1 MREIDPAATEFG
13 PEGFL
18 PTEPEAMADVLA
30 RHQLHAIGGF
40 APLLIHRPITTRCGT

>member
-1 MREIDPAATEFG
+1 MREIGPAAAECG

-18 PTEPEAMADVLA
+18 PTEEAMADVVA

-40 APLLIHRPITTRCGT
+40 TPLLLHRPITTRCGT